1 MPRAFS
7 SNTKVIYWWLWYLP
21 WASAADIARVTGQKA
36 NLVSNVLAS
45 GRERGWLLSARLGRA
60 FDATDRYVFSS
71 TGVEALQAKWGWE
84 TFWWH
89 TAGGVRALAKR
100 LEVVEMAYAYLPLL
114 WQSNLVGNRKCHV
127 YREKMG
133 VDKQTDKLAKRVE
146 LVETDW
152 SKGRLVAFH
161 WRRNGVFEA
170 IATYD
175 DGSHENVLLHLPVL
189 WRTSFQK
196 PADIA
201 SVRRDMSRE
210 LTLDERWQRLPH
222 AQAISPDYRPGMVIF
237 CPDRVAAAMVQR
249 NWRDSLTGNNATAP
263 AIIDAQGQVVR
274 AMTPPTTWWRA
285 FSPPTR
291 GGPLK
296 DISRAVTG
304 LASGPYAAVNGRQS
318 WRTFRAID
326 GSPGVTLDQ
335 IASSVGVDTTVAR
348 KLLEPMVKAKVISVR
363 AGGHHLDVSG
373 RGVLAASQRVT
384 PRRTLRRWGVY
395 AQGGGQYRRAQR
407 LHNQGQAETIR
418 QLRRNGFAAFPNL
431 GIVIDYWHQGRLIR
445 VVPDGFVVLAP
456 GVLVALEYER
466 SAKTPGDLEEKA
478 RKYKR
483 LDEIGKRIPVL
494 FITETEEAARILSE
508 LGYNFLLATTL
519 DAVREGPHGR
529 AIMQDGEIGGEPG
542 CWWYR
547 YSDEEAP
554 TSDNQIDMWSH
565 LYVQSDQNSAWR
577 LPIDKPFRLV

>member
-7 SNTKVIYWWLWYLP
+7 TDTILIYWWLWYLP
-21 WASAADIARVTGQKA
+21 WASAPDIARVTGLKLTA
-36 NLVSNVLAS
+36 VSNVLS
-45 GRERGWLLSARLGRA
+45 RGRDRGWLLSARLGRA

-89 TAGGVRALAKR
+89 TAGGVRALARR
-100 LEVVEMAYAYLPLL
+100 LEVVEMAYAYLPVL
-114 WQSNLVGNRKCHV
+114 WQSNLVRDRNCHV
-127 YREKMG
+127 YREIMG
-133 VDKQTDKLAKRVE
+133 VDRQTGGFVRRTE
-146 LVETDW
+146 LVERDW
-152 SKGRLVAFH
+152 SEGRLVAFH
-161 WRRNGVFEA
+161 WRRNGAFEA

-249 NWRDSLTGNNATAP
+249 NWREALTGNNATAP

-274 AMTPPTTWWRA
+274 AMTPPTAWWQA
-285 FSPPTR
+285 FTPPPR

-348 KLLEPMVKAKVISVR
+348 KLLEPMVKAKVISAR
-363 AGGHHLDVSG
+363 ADGHYLGVSG
-373 RGVLAASQRVT
+373 RGLLASSQRVT
-384 PRRTLRRWGVY
+384 PKRTLRRWGVY
-395 AQGGGQYRRAQR
+395 AQRGGEYRRAQR
-407 LHNQGQAETIR
+407 LHNQGQAEALLL
-418 QLRRNGFAAFPNL
+418 LRLHGYAAFPTM
-431 GIVIDYWHQGRLIR
+431 GVVIDYWHQGRLIR
-445 VVPDGFVVLAP
+445 VVPDGFIVLAP
-456 GVLVALEYER
+456 GVLAALEFER
-466 SAKTPGDLEEKA
+466 SATTPGDLEEKA
-478 RKYKR
+478 RKYMR

-494 FITETEEAARILSE
+494 LITETEEAARILSE
-508 LGYNFLLATTL
+508 FGYPYLLATTL

-529 AIMQDGEIGGEPG
+529 AIMQDDVVEGEPG
-542 CWWYR
+542 CWWYKFL
-547 YSDEEAP
+547 DEEAP
-554 TSDNQIDMWSH
+554 TSENPIDMWSQI
-565 LYVQSDQNSAWR
+565 YVQADQNTAWR
-577 LPIDKPFRLV
+577 LPLNEPFRLV